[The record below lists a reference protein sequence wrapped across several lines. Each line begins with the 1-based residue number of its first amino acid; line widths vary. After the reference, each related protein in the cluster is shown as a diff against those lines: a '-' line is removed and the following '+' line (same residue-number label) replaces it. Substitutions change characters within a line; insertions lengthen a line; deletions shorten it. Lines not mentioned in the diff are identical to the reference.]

1 VKGGTP
7 LSSEQQSCLRF
18 SVEESIWFQK
28 GQEVSELIS
37 IALDPDIQI
46 YEQDQYVSIRG
57 ALLLTGEYHVNT
69 EEEAD
74 QEEEYHPQARVVQ
87 EVEERED
94 GVCSLHHR
102 FPVDITIPKNRI
114 QSLDDIYVAI
124 ESFDYSVPTRG
135 CLQLDAEL
143 SISGIYG
150 HQQSTPAWEQEQE
163 QEQEETYEVEPN
175 RDHEEAYAAH
185 IQDYEEAEEAE
196 EAEEEQEEQEEQEE
210 REVPGEHEVA
220 EETHEYEPMYRSANS
235 DNEFEEDTY
244 QYYTE
249 DDEEEEILNQ
259 HEIDENA
266 NDQNDDNEDEDY
278 ATFEVEARKHP
289 VEEEAPYN
297 PADFFYKGVGREEK
311 EDAYAPL
318 YSLHSD
324 KEDKEEEPSNIVSFI
339 DKRKGHQAVAEV
351 EEYDN
356 EQEVARDENDL
367 SLTKIFAEEGGEEF
381 TKLKICI
388 VQQGESMDHIAER
401 YDVTVQQLIR
411 VNRLSTDDHV
421 NEGQLLY
428 IPVKAGS
435 KS

>member
-1 VKGGTP
+1 M
-7 LSSEQQSCLRF
+7 SSEQQSCLRF

-57 ALLLTGEYHVNT
+57 ALLLTGEYQVNA
-69 EEEAD
+69 EGD
-74 QEEEYHPQARVVQ
+74 DEEEYLPQARVVQ
-87 EVEERED
+87 EVEQRED
-94 GVCSLHHR
+94 GVCALNHR

-150 HQQSTPAWEQEQE
+150 HQQSAPAWEEEEQSVE
-163 QEQEETYEVEPN
+163 QAYQYEVEPN
-175 RDHEEAYAAH
+175 RDHEEAYASQNQAP
-185 IQDYEEAEEAE
+185 QYEQEANVEET
-196 EAEEEQEEQEEQEE
+196 AEEEE
-210 REVPGEHEVA
+210 A
-220 EETHEYEPMYRSANS
+220 FEYEPMYRSENS
-235 DNEFEEDTY
+235 DNEYEEDTY

-249 DDEEEEILNQ
+249 DDEDEEEEILNQ
-259 HEIDENA
+259 DEIDRNMQY
-266 NDQNDDNEDEDY
+266 NYDEDGEY
-278 ATFEVEARKHP
+278 APFEVEARKAP
-289 VEEEAPYN
+289 AVEEEAPYN
-297 PADFFYKGVGREEK
+297 PADYIYQTKA

-318 YSLHSD
+318 HSLHAGTHHQN
-324 KEDKEEEPSNIVSFI
+324 EEEASNVVSFF
-339 DKRKGHQAVAEV
+339 DKRKGQQATAPSQQ
-351 EEYDN
+351 YDHDGYSD
-356 EQEVARDENDL
+356 EPRDENDL
-367 SLTKIFAEEGGEEF
+367 SLTKIFADEGGEDF

-401 YDVTVQQLIR
+401 YDVSIQQLIR

-428 IPVKAGS
+428 IPVKASS
-435 KS
+435 KSQ

>member
-1 VKGGTP
+1 M
-7 LSSEQQSCLRF
+7 SSEQQSCLRF

-57 ALLLTGEYHVNT
+57 ALVLTGEYQLNLG
-69 EEEAD
+69 EDNE
-74 QEEEYHPQARVVQ
+74 EEEYQPQARIVQ

-94 GVCSLHHR
+94 GVCSLQHR

-124 ESFDYSVPTRG
+124 ESFDYNIPERG
-135 CLQLDAEL
+135 CLHLDAEL

-150 HQQSTPAWEQEQE
+150 HQQSTHPWEV
-163 QEQEETYEVEPN
+163 QEESYEIEANRDNEHEYEVEPN
-175 RDHEEAYAAH
+175 RDHEAEYEVVPNSDH
-185 IQDYEEAEEAE
+185 DEVYGVVSNSDHGEVYEVEPNQDHEEVFENQYQNTD
-196 EAEEEQEEQEEQEE
+196 EQ
-210 REVPGEHEVA
+210 
-220 EETHEYEPMYRSANS
+220 EYEPMYRSSQS

-249 DDEEEEILNQ
+249 DDKEEILNQ
-259 HEIDENA
+259 HEIDES
-266 NDQNDDNEDEDY
+266 DPDDNYNDGNY
-278 ATFEVEARKHP
+278 VPFNVEARKTP
-289 VEEEAPYN
+289 EEEEAPYN
-297 PADFFYKGVGREEK
+297 PTDYLYQDN
-311 EDAYAPL
+311 EDAYSSL
-318 YSLHSD
+318 YSLQ
-324 KEDKEEEPSNIVSFI
+324 SNQYQSE
-339 DKRKGHQAVAEV
+339 KRTGNHAVAEFEE
-351 EEYDN
+351 EEYA
-356 EQEVARDENDL
+356 EYQEERDENNL
-367 SLTKIFAEEGGEEF
+367 SLTKIFAEDDGQEF

-401 YDVTVQQLIR
+401 YDVSIQQLIR
-411 VNRLSTDDHV
+411 VNRLSTDDHI

-428 IPVKAGS
+428 IPVKASS

>member
-1 VKGGTP
+1 MKGGTP

-57 ALLLTGEYHVNT
+57 ALLLAGEYHVNA
-69 EEEAD
+69 EAD
-74 QEEEYHPQARVVQ
+74 DEEEYQPQARVVQ
-87 EVEERED
+87 EVEQRED
-94 GVCSLHHR
+94 GVCVLNHR

-150 HQQSTPAWEQEQE
+150 HQQSAPAWEED
-163 QEQEETYEVEPN
+163 QEESFEYEVEPN
-175 RDHEEAYAAH
+175 RDHEESYASQNQSH
-185 IQDYEEAEEAE
+185 LYDQETDQETEQETQQETEAT
-196 EAEEEQEEQEEQEE
+196 QEEQEE
-210 REVPGEHEVA
+210 A
-220 EETHEYEPMYRSANS
+220 FEYEPMYRSANS
-235 DNEFEEDTY
+235 DNEYEEDNY

-249 DDEEEEILNQ
+249 DDEDEEEEILNQ
-259 HEIDENA
+259 DEVDRNMQY
-266 NDQNDDNEDEDY
+266 NYNEDGEY
-278 ATFEVEARKHP
+278 APFEVEARKSP
-289 VEEEAPYN
+289 VVEEEAPYN
-297 PADFFYKGVGREEK
+297 PADFIYQNKE

-318 YSLHSD
+318 HSLHAG
-324 KEDKEEEPSNIVSFI
+324 KHYQNEDEASNVVSLF
-339 DKRKGHQAVAEV
+339 DKRKGQQAVADPQQY
-351 EEYDN
+351 EEHSD
-356 EQEVARDENDL
+356 EPRDENDL
-367 SLTKIFAEEGGEEF
+367 SLTKIFADEGGDDF

-401 YDVTVQQLIR
+401 YDVSIQQLIR
-411 VNRLSTDDHV
+411 VNRLSTDDHI

-428 IPVKAGS
+428 IPVKASS
-435 KS
+435 KSQ

>member
-1 VKGGTP
+1 M
-7 LSSEQQSCLRF
+7 SSEQQSCLRF

-57 ALLLTGEYHVNT
+57 ALLLTGEYQVNA
-69 EEEAD
+69 ESDAE
-74 QEEEYHPQARVVQ
+74 EEEYHPQARVVQ

-94 GVCSLHHR
+94 GVCVLNHR

-150 HQQSTPAWEQEQE
+150 HQQSSPAWEEN
-163 QEQEETYEVEPN
+163 QEEAYEVEPN
-175 RDHEEAYAAH
+175 RDHEEAYAS
-185 IQDYEEAEEAE
+185 QNQEQSYEQ
-196 EAEEEQEEQEEQEE
+196 AEEEVEEEEIEE
-210 REVPGEHEVA
+210 EEVA
-220 EETHEYEPMYRSANS
+220 LEFEPMYRSANS
-235 DNEFEEDTY
+235 DNEYEEDTY
-244 QYYTE
+244 KYYTE

-259 HEIDENA
+259 HEIDA
-266 NDQNDDNEDEDY
+266 NVQYNYNDDGEY
-278 ATFEVEARKHP
+278 APFEVEARKAP
-289 VEEEAPYN
+289 ATEEEAPYN
-297 PADFFYKGVGREEK
+297 PADYIYQDKA

-318 YSLHSD
+318 HSLHAGHHTQT
-324 KEDKEEEPSNIVSFI
+324 EEEASNIVSFF
-339 DKRKGHQAVAEV
+339 DKRKGQQAVADVDEH
-351 EEYDN
+351 EYDN
-356 EQEVARDENDL
+356 YSDEPRDENDL
-367 SLTKIFAEEGGEEF
+367 SLTKIFADEEGENF

-388 VQQGESMDHIAER
+388 VQQGESMDHIADR
-401 YDVTVQQLIR
+401 YDVTIQQLIR

-421 NEGQLLY
+421 SEGQLLY
-428 IPVKAGS
+428 IPVKASS
-435 KS
+435 KSL

>member
-1 VKGGTP
+1 M
-7 LSSEQQSCLRF
+7 SSEQQSCLRF

-57 ALLLTGEYHVNT
+57 ALLLTGEYQVNA
-69 EEEAD
+69 EAGAEAE
-74 QEEEYHPQARVVQ
+74 EEEYHPQARIVQ

-94 GVCSLHHR
+94 GVCALHHR

-150 HQQSTPAWEQEQE
+150 HQQSSPAWDE
-163 QEQEETYEVEPN
+163 EQEEVYEVEPN
-175 RDHEEAYAAH
+175 RDHEEAYASQNAQNQEDSYE
-185 IQDYEEAEEAE
+185 QD
-196 EAEEEQEEQEEQEE
+196 AEEEEVEDEEVEEQEQEE
-210 REVPGEHEVA
+210 EVF
-220 EETHEYEPMYRSANS
+220 EYEPMYRSANT
-235 DNEFEEDTY
+235 DNEYEEDTY

-249 DDEEEEILNQ
+249 EDEEEEILNQ
-259 HEIDENA
+259 HEIDGNMQY
-266 NDQNDDNEDEDY
+266 NYNDDGEY
-278 ATFEVEARKHP
+278 APFEVEARKP
-289 VEEEAPYN
+289 PATEEEAPYN
-297 PADFFYKGVGREEK
+297 PADFIYQDKA

-318 YSLHSD
+318 HTLHTSKND
-324 KEDKEEEPSNIVSFI
+324 QTEEETSNVVSFL
-339 DKRKGHQAVAEV
+339 DKRKGQQAVAEAQQH
-351 EEYDN
+351 EPANTSDEP
-356 EQEVARDENDL
+356 RDENDL
-367 SLTKIFAEEGGEEF
+367 SLTKIFADDGEEDF

-401 YDVTVQQLIR
+401 YDVSIQQLIR
-411 VNRLSTDDHV
+411 VNRLSTDDHI

-428 IPVKAGS
+428 IPVKASS

>member
-1 VKGGTP
+1 M
-7 LSSEQQSCLRF
+7 SSEQQSCLRF

-57 ALLLTGEYHVNT
+57 ALLLTGEYNVNT
-69 EEEAD
+69 EAD
-74 QEEEYHPQARVVQ
+74 AEEEEYHPQARVVQ

-94 GVCSLHHR
+94 GVCALHHR

-150 HQQSTPAWEQEQE
+150 HQQSSPAWEE
-163 QEQEETYEVEPN
+163 EQEETYEVEPN
-175 RDHEEAYAAH
+175 RDHEEAYAS
-185 IQDYEEAEEAE
+185 QNSQNQVNEYEQELETD
-196 EAEEEQEEQEEQEE
+196 EQEE
-210 REVPGEHEVA
+210 EVL
-220 EETHEYEPMYRSANS
+220 EYEPMYRSANS
-235 DNEFEEDTY
+235 DNEYEEDTY

-259 HEIDENA
+259 HEIDANMQYNYNA
-266 NDQNDDNEDEDY
+266 DGEY
-278 ATFEVEARKHP
+278 APFEVEARKAP
-289 VEEEAPYN
+289 AIEEEAPYN
-297 PADFFYKGVGREEK
+297 PADFIYQDK
-311 EDAYAPL
+311 DAYAPL
-318 YSLHSD
+318 HSLHASKND
-324 KEDKEEEPSNIVSFI
+324 DQVEETSNVVSFF
-339 DKRKGHQAVAEV
+339 DKRKQALADANQHDQAQYS
-351 EEYDN
+351 EEP
-356 EQEVARDENDL
+356 RDENDL
-367 SLTKIFAEEGGEEF
+367 SLTKIFAEDDGEEF

-401 YDVTVQQLIR
+401 YDVSIQQLIR
-411 VNRLSTDDHV
+411 VNRLSTDDQV

-428 IPVKAGS
+428 IPVKASS
-435 KS
+435 KSQ

>member
-1 VKGGTP
+1 M
-7 LSSEQQSCLRF
+7 SSEQQSCLRF

-57 ALLLTGEYHVNT
+57 ALLLTGEYQVNAEA
-69 EEEAD
+69 EEDAEGD
-74 QEEEYHPQARVVQ
+74 EYHPQARVVQ

-94 GVCSLHHR
+94 GVCAMNHR

-150 HQQSTPAWEQEQE
+150 HQQSSPSWEQEQE
-163 QEQEETYEVEPN
+163 EMYEVEPN
-175 RDHEEAYAAH
+175 RDHEEAYASQNAQNLDH
-185 IQDYEEAEEAE
+185 LYEQET
-196 EAEEEQEEQEEQEE
+196 EEQEEQEQQEQE
-210 REVPGEHEVA
+210 A
-220 EETHEYEPMYRSANS
+220 FEYEPMYRSANS
-235 DNEFEEDTY
+235 DNEYEEDTY

-249 DDEEEEILNQ
+249 EDEEEEILNQ
-259 HEIDENA
+259 HEIDANVQYNYNA
-266 NDQNDDNEDEDY
+266 DGEY
-278 ATFEVEARKHP
+278 APFEVEARKAP
-289 VEEEAPYN
+289 VTEEEAPYN
-297 PADFFYKGVGREEK
+297 PADYIYQDQA

-318 YSLHSD
+318 HSLHSS
-324 KEDKEEEPSNIVSFI
+324 KYSQAEEETSNVVSLF
-339 DKRKGHQAVAEV
+339 DKRKQAVADANQNA
-351 EEYDN
+351 YANYSDDDP
-356 EQEVARDENDL
+356 RDENDL
-367 SLTKIFAEEGGEEF
+367 SLTKIFADDGGEDF

-401 YDVTVQQLIR
+401 YDVSIQQLIR

-428 IPVKAGS
+428 IPVKASS
-435 KS
+435 KSQ